1 MDRGATT
8 RRRLLAG
15 IAGTAAGATATAG
28 CLRRVRNVAG
38 RDSSTQLGLELVTTP
53 DDSDPHAIRI
63 ARHFAE
69 NLRAAGI
76 DATVTAVSETAL
88 YRDVL
93 FNHDF
98 DVYVGQ
104 LPEPERLD
112 PDVCYPLLHADFAA
126 EPGWQNP
133 FGFSDLSLSDRLDAQ
148 RAAAGDER
156 RVAAVDLQESIA
168 REQPFVTVAFPDALT
183 AARRSRF
190 EGWSSAGP
198 TAPLGLLG
206 LDRIGGGEPT
216 LRLVTTDPRVT
227 ENRNP
232 IAAEYRR
239 HGTFVGLLYD
249 PLVRPSSAGRLP
261 WLARDWAWDG
271 EAGAFRVRLR
281 DATWTDGEPVTAAD
295 VAFTYRFLADTS
307 LGRAESPIPAPR
319 FRGRST
325 LVADAVARADDLAV
339 VTPATP
345 NPEVAVR
352 ALTLPVLPA
361 HVWRE
366 RTGPATVAGIEVNAE
381 TTEAV
386 VHDNAEPIG
395 SGPLAFVEAEPGERL
410 VLERRDGHFLT
421 GTPDGIPDRFHG
433 GPAYDRLELEW
444 VMSDVAAVERVAE
457 DVADATVSTLGPD
470 TVPRIG
476 REGGVRLA
484 SRRSLGF
491 YHVGFNARRA
501 PLSNPRF
508 RRVAA
513 RLLDKAA
520 LVESAFRGYATPA
533 ATPLA
538 TSAWAA
544 PSLAWDGGDPSVS
557 FLGSG
562 GELDVAA
569 AREAFREAGYRYDDR
584 DRLLVREQ

>member
-1 MDRGATT
+1 MARGTTT
-8 RRRLLAG
+8 RRRLLAAA
-15 IAGTAAGATATAG
+15 AGTGAAASAG

-38 RDSSTQLGLELVTTP
+38 RSSSSQLGLELVTTP
-53 DDSDPHAIRI
+53 DDSDPHGIRI

-69 NLRAAGI
+69 NLQAAGI
-76 DATVTAVSETAL
+76 DATVTAVSEVTL
-88 YRDVL
+88 HRDVL

-98 DVYVGQ
+98 DIYVGQ

-133 FGFSDLSLSDRLDAQ
+133 FGFSDLSLSDLLDTQ
-148 RAAAGDER
+148 REAAGDER

-183 AARRSRF
+183 AARGSRF

-198 TAPLGLLG
+198 TTPLGLLA
-206 LDRIGGGEPT
+206 LDLVDGGEPT

-261 WLARDWAWDG
+261 WLARDWTWDG
-271 EAGAFRVRLR
+271 EAFRVRLR
-281 DATWTDGEPVTAAD
+281 DATWTDGEPVTADD

-307 LGRAESPIPAPR
+307 LGEAESPIPAPR

-325 LVADAVARADDLAV
+325 LVADATARRPDVAV
-339 VTPATP
+339 VTPTTP
-345 NPEVAVR
+345 NPEVGVR
-352 ALTLPVLPA
+352 ALTLPILPA

-366 RTGPATVAGIEVNAE
+366 RTGPATIAGIEVNAE
-381 TTEAV
+381 TTEAI
-386 VHDNAEPIG
+386 VHDNADPVG
-395 SGPLAFVEAEPGERL
+395 SGPLAFAEAEPGERL
-410 VLERRDGHFLT
+410 VLERRDDHFLT
-421 GTPDGIPDRFHG
+421 GAPAGIPDRFHG

-444 VMSDVAAVERVAE
+444 VMSDVAAVERVVE
-457 DVADATVSTLGPD
+457 ELADATVSNLGPD

-484 SRRSLGF
+484 SRRSAGF
-491 YHVGFNARRA
+491 YHVGFNTRRA

-520 LVESAFRGYATPA
+520 LVDSAFRGYATPA

-538 TSAWAA
+538 TSAWEA
-544 PSLAWDGGDPSVS
+544 PSLAWDGGDPAVP
-557 FLGSG
+557 FLGSDG
-562 GELDVAA
+562 SVDVPA